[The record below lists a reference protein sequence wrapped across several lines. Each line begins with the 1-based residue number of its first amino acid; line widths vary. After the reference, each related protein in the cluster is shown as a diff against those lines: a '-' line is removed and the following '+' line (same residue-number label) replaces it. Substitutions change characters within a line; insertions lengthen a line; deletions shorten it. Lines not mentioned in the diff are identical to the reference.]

1 MVQKNGLNRYH
12 FFLTAIAFLGWT
24 ISAVDASLF
33 FFVAPHLMEEFN
45 FSLEEFGIIVAFGF
59 LISIVFNLFVGP
71 LMDYFGRKLIFQW
84 ILFVMTIGTF
94 LSGLAW
100 NFSSLVIFRL
110 LATGSAFAEYA
121 VGATILIESVPP
133 KHRGWIVGIMAAGW
147 PAGTAISTLISLYV
161 IPAWGW
167 RSAFLIAAI
176 PAFIIILIRLYVKE
190 PVRYQDLYKF
200 RNEMKHRIAQGYR
213 TASEVSTKF
222 KMNKEEAVKFT
233 YLQVTRGEILKNIVF
248 ISIYISLVVVSYGLL
263 NWFAPYW
270 MNHAFQLDLVEATRT
285 VGYGSLVGIFGFIT
299 CGWLSGKIGI
309 RGANTVFICI
319 GLLIMLWMT
328 RFADTYASFLPAYML
343 WNYFG
348 AGIWGTMPRM
358 FTEAFPTRARG
369 TASSISSA
377 ACWFSWAVISY
388 LSPYISSVNGYQ
400 TAIFMAGAVLF
411 PLALLPLW
419 IMRRIPTANELEDYI
434 S

>member
-1 MVQKNGLNRYH
+1 
-12 FFLTAIAFLGWT
+12 
-24 ISAVDASLF
+24 
-33 FFVAPHLMEEFN
+33 
-45 FSLEEFGIIVAFGF
+45 
-59 LISIVFNLFVGP
+59 
-71 LMDYFGRKLIFQW
+71 
-84 ILFVMTIGTF
+84 
-94 LSGLAW
+94 
-100 NFSSLVIFRL
+100 
-110 LATGSAFAEYA
+110 
-121 VGATILIESVPP
+121 
-133 KHRGWIVGIMAAGW
+133 
-147 PAGTAISTLISLYV
+147 
-161 IPAWGW
+161 
-167 RSAFLIAAI
+167 
-176 PAFIIILIRLYVKE
+176 
-190 PVRYQDLYKF
+190 
-200 RNEMKHRIAQGYR
+200 MKHRIAQGYR